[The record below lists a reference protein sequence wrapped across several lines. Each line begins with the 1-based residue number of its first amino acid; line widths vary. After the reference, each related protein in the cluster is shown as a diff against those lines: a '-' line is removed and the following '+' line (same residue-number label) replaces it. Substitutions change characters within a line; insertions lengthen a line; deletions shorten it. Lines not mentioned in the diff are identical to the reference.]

1 MTSVALK
8 EKKKKPPWLLY
19 GILTTLLVL
28 AWLAIYLG
36 GQHIPSVFKD
46 PAFLWKRLAKPLLRM
61 TFLISLGLFAGQ
73 VIEGSGWTGRLS
85 RIVRPLMRW
94 GHLSDASGAS
104 FTTAFV
110 SGTAA
115 QAMLV
120 GFYEEGTLTRREVIL
135 TSLMNG
141 LPAYFL
147 HLPTTFFIILPL
159 AGQAGLLYLLLT
171 LVASLLRTAGLVA
184 YSRIVLPPRQL
195 EMAKQAAGRKPWK
208 KVFQET
214 WQKFLKRLQRIMLL
228 VVPVYLVVML
238 VSQLGFFTWLRL
250 KLAGGITSAV
260 VPVEAMSVVIFSLVA
275 EFTSGFAAAG
285 ALLEAGTLA
294 IRETV
299 IALLLGNVVA
309 TPVRALRHQLPYYMG
324 IFRPRL
330 GVSLIALWQTLRV
343 ISVVIV
349 GGAYILLTAI

>member
-1 MTSVALK
+1 MTSRISK
-8 EKKKKPPWLLY
+8 EKKRKAPWLLY
-19 GILTTLLVL
+19 AILAVILSVAFLVFFFAGPTTTSSFLD
-28 AWLAIYLG
+28 
-36 GQHIPSVFKD
+36 PS
-46 PAFLWKRLAKPLLRM
+46 FLWKGLGKPLLRM
-61 TFLISLGLFAGQ
+61 TLLISLGLFAGQ
-73 VIEGSGWTGRLS
+73 IIEASGWTARLS
-85 RIVRPLMRW
+85 AIVRPLLRW
-94 GHLSDASGAS
+94 GHLPDASGAS

-120 GFYEEGTLTRREVIL
+120 TFQEEGKLTRKEVIL
-135 TSLMNG
+135 TSLLNG

-159 AGQAGLLYLLLT
+159 AGVAGLLYLILT
-171 LVASLLRTAGLVA
+171 LVSTLLRTAGLVA
-184 YSRIVLPPRQL
+184 YARWKLSPRLL
-195 EMAKQAAGRKPWK
+195 EIAHEKKERRPWK
-208 KVFQET
+208 DIVKDT

-228 VVPVYLVVML
+228 VVPVYLVVMI
-238 VSQLGFFTWLRL
+238 VSHVGFFGWLRV

-285 ALLEAGTLA
+285 ALLDAGTLT

-299 IALLLGNVVA
+299 IALLLGNVIA

-324 IFRPRL
+324 IFRPKL
-330 GVSLIALWQTLRV
+330 GILLIALGQTLRV
-343 ISVVIV
+343 ISVIIV
-349 GGAYILLTAI
+349 GAAYVLLTGL

>member
-1 MTSVALK
+1 MTDTVLQ
-8 EKKKKPPWLLY
+8 KKKKPPPWLLY
-19 GILTTLLVL
+19 GILAALLLLALLV
-28 AWLAIYLG
+28 AYFGSPTIA
-36 GQHIPSVFKD
+36 SSFRD
-46 PAFLWKRLAKPLLRM
+46 PAFLWKRLAKPMLRL
-61 TFLISLGLFAGQ
+61 TLLISIGLFAGQ
-73 VIEGSGWTGRLS
+73 IIEASGWTGRLS
-85 RIVRPLMRW
+85 TFVRPLMRW
-94 GHLSDASGAS
+94 GHLSDSSGAS

-120 GFYEEGTLTRREVIL
+120 TFHEEGRLTKKEVIL
-135 TSLMNG
+135 TSLLNG

-159 AGQAGLLYLLLT
+159 AGQAGFLYLVLT
-171 LVASLLRTAGLVA
+171 LIATLLRTAGLA
-184 YSRIVLPPRQL
+184 TYSRFSLPPRPV
-195 EMAKQAAGRKPWK
+195 EMVDDNKTK
-208 KVFQET
+208 KDWRAVIQDT
-214 WQKFLKRLQRIMLL
+214 WQKFIKRLKRIMLL

-250 KLAGGITSAV
+250 RLAGGITSVV
-260 VPVEAMSVVIFSLVA
+260 VPIESMSVVIFSLVA

-285 ALLEAGTLA
+285 ALLDAGTLT

-324 IFRPRL
+324 IFRPKL
-330 GVSLIALWQTLRV
+330 GVLLIALGQTLRV
-343 ISVVIV
+343 VSVIIV
-349 GGAYILLTAI
+349 GAAYVLLTAF

>member
-1 MTSVALK
+1 MTTNTMK
-8 EKKKKPPWLLY
+8 ERKKSPPWVLYAILAALL
-19 GILTTLLVL
+19 LLACLVFC
-28 AWLAIYLG
+28 LG
-36 GQHIPSVFKD
+36 DQNITSSFKD
-46 PAFLWKRLAKPLLRM
+46 SALLWKRLVKPLLRI
-61 TFLISLGLFAGQ
+61 TLLISLGLFAGQ
-73 VIEGSGWTGRLS
+73 LIEGSGWTGRLTTV
-85 RIVRPLMRW
+85 VRPLLRW

-120 GFYEEGTLTRREVIL
+120 TFYEEAKLTKKEVIL

-159 AGQAGLLYLLLT
+159 AGQAGLLYLVLT
-171 LVASLLRTAGLVA
+171 LIATLLRTAGLAA
-184 YSRIVLPPRQL
+184 YSRISLPPRPL
-195 EMAKQAAGRKPWK
+195 EMADQGRAKKSWK
-208 KVFQET
+208 EVFQET

-228 VVPVYLVVML
+228 VVPVYMVVML
-238 VSQLGFFTWLRL
+238 VSHLGFFTWLRL
-250 KLAGGITSAV
+250 KLAGGITSTV
-260 VPVEAMSVVIFSLVA
+260 VPVESMSVVIFSLVA

-285 ALLEAGTLA
+285 ALLDAGTLT

-309 TPVRALRHQLPYYMG
+309 TPVRALRHQLPHYMG
-324 IFRPRL
+324 IFKPKL
-330 GVSLIALWQTLRV
+330 GVTLITLGQTLRV
-343 ISVVIV
+343 MSVIIV
-349 GGAYILLTAI
+349 GAVYVVLTAF

>member
-1 MTSVALK
+1 MANSTVK
-8 EKKKKPPWLLY
+8 NKKKKSPWLLY
-19 GILTTLLVL
+19 AILGALLIF
-28 AWLAIYLG
+28 AWVIFYLG
-36 GQHIPSVFKD
+36 GPEVSSGFKD
-46 PAFLWKRLAKPLLRM
+46 PAFLWKRLVKPLLRI
-61 TFLISLGLFAGQ
+61 TLLISLGLFVGQ
-73 VIEGSGWTGRLS
+73 IIEGSGWTGRLAAL
-85 RIVRPLMRW
+85 VRPLMRW

-120 GFYEEGTLTRREVIL
+120 TFYEEDKLSRKEVIL

-171 LVASLLRTAGLVA
+171 LVATLLRTAGLA
-184 YSRIVLPPRQL
+184 TYSRISLPPRAL
-195 EMAKQAAGRKPWK
+195 EVAEQEGGGKAWK
-208 KVFQET
+208 EIFQET
-214 WQKFLKRLQRIMLL
+214 RQKFLKRLRRIMLL
-228 VVPVYLVVML
+228 VVPVYLVMIL

-260 VPVEAMSVVIFSLVA
+260 VPVESMSVVIFSLVA

-285 ALLEAGTLA
+285 ALLDAGTLT

-324 IFRPRL
+324 IFKPRL
-330 GVSLIALWQTLRV
+330 GILLIAMGQTLRV
-343 ISVVIV
+343 TSVIIV
-349 GGAYILLTAI
+349 GAAYVLLTAF

>member
-1 MTSVALK
+1 MTSETPK
-8 EKKKKPPWLLY
+8 HRKKNPPWLLY
-19 GILTTLLVL
+19 VFLAALLLL
-28 AWLAIYLG
+28 AFV
-36 GQHIPSVFKD
+36 VFYFSSPTISSSFRD
-46 PAFLWKRLAKPLLRM
+46 SAFLWKRLGKPLLRL
-61 TFLISLGLFAGQ
+61 TFFISIGLFAAQ
-73 VIEGSGWTGRLS
+73 IIEASGWTGRLS
-85 RIVRPLMRW
+85 ALMRPLMRW
-94 GHLSDASGAS
+94 GHLSDSSGAS

-120 GFYEEGTLTRREVIL
+120 TFYEEGNLSKKEVIL

-159 AGQAGLLYLLLT
+159 AGQAGILYLVLT
-171 LVASLLRTAGLVA
+171 LLATLLRTAGLVT
-184 YSRIVLPPRQL
+184 YSRFSLPSRPV
-195 EMAKQAAGRKPWK
+195 EMADEKKAGKDWQAIILD
-208 KVFQET
+208 T
-214 WQKFLKRLQRIMLL
+214 WQKFRKRLQRIMLL
-228 VVPVYLVVML
+228 VIPVYLVVML

-250 KLAGGITSAV
+250 KLAGGITSTV
-260 VPVEAMSVVIFSLVA
+260 VPVESMSVVIFSLVA

-285 ALLEAGTLA
+285 ALLDAGTLT

-324 IFRPRL
+324 IFKPKL
-330 GVSLIALWQTLRV
+330 GILLITLGQTLRV
-343 ISVVIV
+343 ISVIIV
-349 GGAYILLTAI
+349 GAAYVILTAL